1 MTNGDTVLEI
11 KSLLAEGDGA
21 MSTKTALRLSLNL
34 QIQIFERQAEQEKK
48 HKELEGRLKKQEDT
62 NIILWVQNNPK
73 LSLFAISV
81 YLIIASLIDFR
92 DVIAKAIGLR

>member
-34 QIQIFERQAEQEKK
+34 QLQIFEKQADQDAKN
-48 HKELEGRLKKQEDT
+48 KELEARLKKQEDT
-62 NIILWVQNNPK
+62 NIIFWVQNNPK
-73 LSLFAISV
+73 LSLFVVSV
-81 YLIIASLIDFR
+81 YLIIASLIDFKE
-92 DVIAKAIGLR
+92 VISKAIGLK